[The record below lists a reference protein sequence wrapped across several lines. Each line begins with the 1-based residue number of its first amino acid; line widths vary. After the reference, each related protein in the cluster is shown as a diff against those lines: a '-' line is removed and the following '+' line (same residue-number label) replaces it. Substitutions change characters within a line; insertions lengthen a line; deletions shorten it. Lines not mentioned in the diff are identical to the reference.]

1 MTNSV
6 WHDRGSDM
14 GRVEINGPDLRGLQ
28 CPAKRVGL
36 PSNNKE
42 PVIGMKLEIIWL
54 YSYHIER

>member
-1 MTNSV
+1 MTTSE
-6 WHDRGSDM
+6 WHEWGSDM

-36 PSNNKE
+36 PSSYKE
-42 PVIGMKLEIIWL
+42 PVIDMKPEIIWL

>member
-1 MTNSV
+1 
-6 WHDRGSDM
+6 M

-36 PSNNKE
+36 PSSYKE
-42 PVIGMKLEIIWL
+42 PVIDMKPEIIWL